1 MDKEFAADRRG
12 LVHALSL
19 PTDLRQNGDVVFEL
33 PDVFPEVGIGARA
46 TLDMLAPSVLGGA
59 CRLDAPTAFAHMDPP
74 TPWLTWAMALWNS
87 SLNQN
92 LLHPATAP
100 VARHIEE
107 KVIAW
112 LAPFFGMQG
121 GHMTPGSTMA
131 NLTALWSAREC
142 AGVAEVVTSGNAHL
156 SIAKAA
162 HLLGLRYR
170 SLPSSLLG
178 ALLAGGAFRRS
189 QPLRPGVDCGHHERG
204 CT

>member
-1 MDKEFAADRRG
+1 MDKEFAADRSG

-19 PTDLRQNGDVVFEL
+19 LTDLRQNGDVVFEL

-59 CRLDAPTAFAHMDPP
+59 
-74 TPWLTWAMALWNS
+74 

-107 KVIAW
+107 KVITW
-112 LAPFFGMQG
+112 LAPSFGMQG
-121 GHMTPGSTMA
+121 GHMTQGSTMA
-131 NLTALWSAREC
+131 NLKALWSAREC

-189 QPLRPGVDCGHHERG
+189 QPLRPGVHCGHHERG
-204 CT
+204 RT

>member
-1 MDKEFAADRRG
+1 MDKEFAADRSG

-19 PTDLRQNGDVVFEL
+19 LTDLRQNGDVVFEL
-33 PDVFPEVGIGARA
+33 PDVFPEVVIGARA
-46 TLDMLAPSVLGGA
+46 MLAPSVLGGA
-59 CRLDAPTAFAHMDPP
+59 CRLDAPTAFAYMDPP
-74 TPWLTWAMALWNS
+74 TPWLTWANGAMNS

-112 LAPFFGMQG
+112 LAPSFGMQG

-162 HLLGLRYR
+162 HLLG
-170 SLPSSLLG
+170 SPSP
-178 ALLAGGAFRRS
+178 A
-189 QPLRPGVDCGHHERG
+189 
-204 CT
+204 